1 MNIVSNPNIVWVM
14 DITQIT
20 PIPGNTIYIFFC
32 LDIYSNYVVSYL
44 VSQRPF
50 TSSQIIR
57 TLKVHLEFNSKLGS
71 PILVHSD
78 RGTQFSS
85 KAYNQFVLD
94 YKDYFTPSM
103 SPANNPKSNPVIERF
118 IRTFKEHKIE
128 NQTILESLLQEYQKN
143 PNFNRPKIVVNKYVS
158 SLNDKPNKKAKTGP
172 FISIESSKVSSQ
184 LMEPPKYTK
193 AYSSHYGLDIR
204 RNFIQDYR
212 QQSEII
218 SNDLISYYYKT
229 SNTTLPI
236 EISNE
241 ETKKVLQFFY
251 KTLVQLIKI
260 SSDKTK
266 SELDDGFANVQD
278 KLAIVNQ
285 KLDQLLKKKERPKT
299 TLPLREPI
307 YEDDYFIFMRYAG
320 LSRKKRQA
328 DLVRSQLRIVYTICF
343 NIGCRVNEL
352 RFLTLE
358 QINILT
364 QTGKITLIHYKT
376 KTTQV
381 HVISKTG
388 QTQLQQL
395 GEELYIVFEKYNY
408 KYLFGKNEP
417 IHPKSIIRL
426 VNKDLLATSKTLNN
440 PLNVKSHS
448 FRVGLIT
455 ALLKKTSLIKTAQIV
470 GHKSVLSTE
479 KYNRYTPEFEE
490 IQQLLKDALHNSK

>member
-1 MNIVSNPNIVWVM
+1 
-14 DITQIT
+14 
-20 PIPGNTIYIFFC
+20 
-32 LDIYSNYVVSYL
+32 
-44 VSQRPF
+44 
-50 TSSQIIR
+50 
-57 TLKVHLEFNSKLGS
+57 
-71 PILVHSD
+71 
-78 RGTQFSS
+78 
-85 KAYNQFVLD
+85 
-94 YKDYFTPSM
+94 
-103 SPANNPKSNPVIERF
+103 
-118 IRTFKEHKIE
+118 
-128 NQTILESLLQEYQKN
+128 
-143 PNFNRPKIVVNKYVS
+143 
-158 SLNDKPNKKAKTGP
+158 
-172 FISIESSKVSSQ
+172 
-184 LMEPPKYTK
+184 MEPPKYTK

-426 VNKDLLATSKTLNN
+426 VNKDLLATSTTLNN

-490 IQQLLKDALHNSK
+490 IQQLLKDALQNSK